1 MTPIAWVQ
9 FVSTFGLNILLTHA
23 VRRRQANTQTDVYL
37 GVERTDRQGA
47 GEETLLQPPLVT
59 AESTASYIHTQQREH
74 RRTQQLLERGG
85 RGKKKE
91 ENPVL

>member
-1 MTPIAWVQ
+1 MARVQ

-23 VRRRQANTQTDVYL
+23 VKGRQENTQTTDIYL

-47 GEETLLQPPLVT
+47 GEETLLRPPLVT

-74 RRTQQLLERGG
+74 RRPQQLLERG
-85 RGKKKE
+85 REENKKE
-91 ENPVL
+91 ENPKL